1 MIWRNSVNLEL
12 VMNVQ
17 NLVEKIE
24 NGALG
29 HVVKSVNLGHVAAF
43 RDMMQLQL
51 LNKVE
56 VERVKIGDCFRVR
69 GLGVFRE
76 FGLNLSWKNGVV
88 FKLKNGLKPSEWSEI
103 EQQIVGIIS

>member
-1 MIWRNSVNLEL
+1 
-12 VMNVQ
+12 MNVQ
-17 NLVEKIE
+17 NLVEKVE

-29 HVVKSVNLGHVAAF
+29 HVVKSVSLGHVASF

-69 GLGVFRE
+69 GLGLGVVRE
-76 FGLNLSWKNGVV
+76 FGLNVSWKNGVV
-88 FKLKNGLKPSEWSEI
+88 FKWKNGLKPVEWLEI

>member
-1 MIWRNSVNLEL
+1 
-12 VMNVQ
+12 MNVQ

-29 HVVKSVNLGHVAAF
+29 HVVKSVSLGHVASF

-69 GLGVFRE
+69 GLDVVRE
-76 FGLNLSWKNGVV
+76 FGLNVSWKNGVV
-88 FKLKNGLKPSEWSEI
+88 FKWKNGLKPVEWLEI

>member
-1 MIWRNSVNLEL
+1 
-12 VMNVQ
+12 MNIQ

-29 HVVKSVNLGHVAAF
+29 HVVESVSLGHVAAF

-69 GLGVFRE
+69 GLGVVRE
-76 FGLNLSWKNGVV
+76 FELNVSWKNGVV
-88 FKLKNGLKPSEWSEI
+88 FKWKNGLKPVEWLEI

>member
-1 MIWRNSVNLEL
+1 
-12 VMNVQ
+12 MNVQ

-29 HVVKSVNLGHVAAF
+29 HVVKSVSLGHVAAF

-69 GLGVFRE
+69 GLGLGLGVVRE
-76 FGLNLSWKNGVV
+76 FGLNVSWKNGVV
-88 FKLKNGLKPSEWSEI
+88 FKWKNNLKPVEWLEI

>member
-1 MIWRNSVNLEL
+1 
-12 VMNVQ
+12 MNVQ

-29 HVVKSVNLGHVAAF
+29 HVVKSVSLGHVATF

-69 GLGVFRE
+69 GLGLGLGAVRE
-76 FGLNLSWKNGVV
+76 FGLNVSWKNGVV
-88 FKLKNGLKPSEWSEI
+88 FKWKNGLKPLEWSEI
-103 EQQIVGIIS
+103 EQQIIGIIS

>member
-29 HVVKSVNLGHVAAF
+29 HVVKSVSLGHVASF

-69 GLGVFRE
+69 GLGAVRE
-76 FGLNLSWKNGVV
+76 FGLNVSWKNGVV
-88 FKLKNGLKPSEWSEI
+88 FKWKNGLKPVEWLEI